1 MVSIDEYAD
10 RAARQYSSYFPN
22 HFVLIHSFLAF
33 IFCEF
38 ELIAYSKLDMII
50 VFCSK
55 MLSIACVKSIEH
67 GEI

>member
-33 IFCEF
+33 IFWWLRTNSTF
-38 ELIAYSKLDMII
+38 
-50 VFCSK
+50 
-55 MLSIACVKSIEH
+55 
-67 GEI
+67 